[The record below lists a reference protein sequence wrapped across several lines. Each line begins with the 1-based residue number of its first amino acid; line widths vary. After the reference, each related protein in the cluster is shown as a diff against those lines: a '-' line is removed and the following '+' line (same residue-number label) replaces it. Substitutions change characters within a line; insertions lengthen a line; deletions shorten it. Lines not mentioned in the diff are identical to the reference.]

1 MVAPIVLGLR
11 LGRDEGG
18 SGQMHHRRAERQKF
32 KRELMVL
39 KKLYCCKIRREKIA
53 LK

>member
-1 MVAPIVLGLR
+1 MVAAIVLGLR

-32 KRELMVL
+32 KREFMVL
-39 KKLYCCKIRREKIA
+39 KQLFYCKIRREKIA
-53 LK
+53 PK